1 MKISMKKINVE
12 KYKQSIERYFDNS
25 KIKSNLKIHKNLVEI
40 KSKGKLLIIGDLHG
54 DIYALCTI
62 LNNVKIDDFLT
73 NKENILISLGDLVDR
88 GKNGIEVI
96 YTLTNL
102 GNEYPGQV
110 IILRGNHEV
119 SRPYEV
125 FPFNFDEELLEK
137 YGREGINLLEFTI
150 ENFFKKLPLAAYIP
164 KEIFIVHGGI
174 PIQVPSLKEIEE
186 IDPDSSIGY
195 QLRWNDP
202 RDNIED
208 YAPSDRGHNIY
219 YFGPKITEEFL
230 KKNNLEIIIRSHEKP
245 DIKGYKI
252 NHNNKIITIFSAK
265 NIYNLPKASYAIY
278 IPNKKILKIKTF

>member
-1 MKISMKKINVE
+1 MKGVTEKIDIE
-12 KYKQSIERYFDNS
+12 EYKQSIKNYL
-25 KIKSNLKIHKNLVEI
+25 SNLKSGGNFEIRKNLVEI
-40 KSKGKLLIIGDLHG
+40 KSKGEILIIGDLHG
-54 DIYALCTI
+54 DISALDTI
-62 LNNVKIDDFLT
+62 LSNVKINDFLA
-73 NKENILISLGDLVDR
+73 NKENILISLGDLIDR
-88 GKNGIEVI
+88 GKNGVEVI
-96 YTLTNL
+96 YKLTNL
-102 GNEYPGQV
+102 GNNYLGQV

-137 YGREGINLLEFTI
+137 YGEQGKNLLEFTI

-186 IDPDSSIGY
+186 IDPDSSIGF

-265 NIYNLPKASYAIY
+265 NVYNLPKASYAIY